1 MNFSD
6 LNLNK
11 ALLDALEENDFLYP
25 TPIQYSSFPV
35 IMSGRDI
42 IGIAQTGTGK
52 TFAYLLP
59 IIRLF
64 QYSTSRNPKVL
75 ILVPTRE
82 LVIQITAEI
91 EKLTKYMPVRVL
103 GVYGGTN
110 INAQKELV
118 YEGLDIL
125 VGTPGRVI
133 DLGLS
138 GVLKLK
144 DVRKLVIDEVDEIFQ
159 QGFRHQLVTIFDM
172 LPERRQNILFS
183 ATTNPKVLE
192 MTEEY
197 FMSPEI
203 IEITPSGTPIEK
215 IVQRSFRLPNFYTK
229 INFLKYLMQNDRE
242 FEKVLIF
249 ISIKRLADLVY
260 DSLPEE
266 IQEICAVIHSNKSQ
280 NYRINSI
287 KSFEEG
293 KVKYLIATDV
303 ASRGLD
309 FKEVSH
315 VINFD
320 IPEEP
325 RDYIHRIG
333 RTGRADRDGVAIS
346 FITENEKPLFE
357 EIELLM
363 GRSVECFDIPEDVER
378 ETKLLEEENPKLFD
392 KNYLPKMKTRKSM
405 GYHEKSEKNRKA
417 LQRTLEKKSSG
428 NKRKFK

>member
-11 ALLDALEENDFLYP
+11 PLLDALEENEFLYP
-25 TPIQYSSFPV
+25 TPIQYTTFPI
-35 IMSGRDI
+35 IMSGRDV

-59 IIRLF
+59 ILRLF
-64 QYSTSRNPKVL
+64 QYSKSRNPKVL

-82 LVIQITAEI
+82 LVIQITEEI
-91 EKLTKYMPVRVL
+91 NKLTKYMPVRVL

-110 INAQKELV
+110 INTQKELV

-159 QGFRHQLVTIFDM
+159 QGFRHQLITIFDM

-183 ATTNPKVLE
+183 ATVNPKVFELAD
-192 MTEEY
+192 EY
-197 FMSPEI
+197 FMNPEVV
-203 IEITPSGTPIEK
+203 EITPSGTPIDK
-215 IVQRSFRLPNFYTK
+215 IEQKAYRVPNFFTK
-229 INFLKYLMQNDRE
+229 INFLNYLMDNE
-242 FEKVLIF
+242 KYFEKVLIF
-249 ISIKRLADLVY
+249 ISIKRHADLVY
-260 DSLPEE
+260 DKLSAVH
-266 IQEICAVIHSNKSQ
+266 QDSCAVIHSNKSQ

-287 KSFEEG
+287 NQFEEG

-309 FKEVSH
+309 FKDISH

-333 RTGRADRDGVAIS
+333 RTGRADSGGVAIS
-346 FITENEKPLFE
+346 FISDRERPFFDS
-357 EIELLM
+357 IELMM
-363 GRSVECFDIPEDVER
+363 GKSVECFDMYDEVQID
-378 ETKLLEEENPKLFD
+378 TKLLDEENPKLYD
-392 KNYLPKMKTRKSM
+392 KNYLPKLKNREKF
-405 GYHEKSEKNRKA
+405 GFKEKSEKNRKA
-417 LQRTLEKKSSG
+417 FLRTLEKNKT
-428 NKRKFK
+428 NKRLK

>member
-11 ALLDALEENDFLYP
+11 PLLDALADLEFLYP
-25 TPIQYSSFPV
+25 TPIQYTTFPI

-59 IIRLF
+59 ILRLF
-64 QYSTSRNPKVL
+64 QYSKSRHPKVL

-82 LVIQITAEI
+82 LVIQITEEI
-91 EKLTKYMPVRVL
+91 NKLSKYMSVRVL

-118 YEGLDIL
+118 YEGVDIL
-125 VGTPGRVI
+125 VGTPGRII

-159 QGFRHQLVTIFDM
+159 QGFRHQLITIFDM

-183 ATTNPKVLE
+183 ATVNPKVFELAN
-192 MTEEY
+192 EY
-197 FMSPEI
+197 FLNPQV

-215 IVQRSFRLPNFYTK
+215 IEQKAYRVPNFFTK
-229 INFLKYLMQNDRE
+229 INFLNYLMENEKD

-249 ISIKRLADLVY
+249 ISIKRYADLVY
-260 DSLPEE
+260 EKLNADHQKS
-266 IQEICAVIHSNKSQ
+266 CAVIHSNKSQ
-280 NYRINSI
+280 NYRIDSI
-287 KSFEEG
+287 NKFEDG
-293 KVKYLIATDV
+293 KIKYLIATDV

-309 FKEVSH
+309 FKDISH

-333 RTGRADRDGVAIS
+333 RTGRADRGGVAIS
-346 FITENEKPLFE
+346 FISDRERPLFDK
-357 EIELLM
+357 IELMM
-363 GRSVECFDIPEDVER
+363 GKSVDCFDMYDEVLI
-378 ETKLLEEENPKLFD
+378 ETKLLDEENPKLYD
-392 KNYLPKMKTRKSM
+392 KNYLPKLKKKIKFGFKEKTD
-405 GYHEKSEKNRKA
+405 KNKYY
-417 LQRTLEKKSSG
+417 LPQTLAKNKNKK
-428 NKRKFK
+428 RFK